1 MPSWQT
7 CCIAAVLAIVF
18 PTATTA
24 AGESDPGAA
33 RDSAPAR
40 STPPARLPVR
50 PEKNA
55 DGQAHPHPAED
66 ALSPVAT
73 PVGEELRVI
82 GERVRA
88 HVDEITNCYETRLS
102 HRPTLA
108 GRMMARFDIG
118 SDGTVTSASAEG
130 VDDQELER
138 CVVDA
143 IRRWK
148 FEKPGSGGKLRVAYP
163 FVLRS
168 KSGS

>member
-1 MPSWQT
+1 M
-7 CCIAAVLAIVF
+7 AAALAIVIS
-18 PTATTA
+18 TASTA
-24 AGESDPGAA
+24 AGESDPGAT

-40 STPPARLPVR
+40 PTPPARLPVR
-50 PEKNA
+50 SEKDA
-55 DGQAHPHPAED
+55 GGQAHPRPAED
-66 ALSPVAT
+66 ATSLVAA

-88 HVDEITNCYETRLS
+88 HVDEITNCYEARLS
-102 HRPTLA
+102 RRPALA

-118 SDGTVTSASAEG
+118 SDGSVTSASADG
-130 VDDQELER
+130 IDDQELER
-138 CVVDA
+138 CVIDA